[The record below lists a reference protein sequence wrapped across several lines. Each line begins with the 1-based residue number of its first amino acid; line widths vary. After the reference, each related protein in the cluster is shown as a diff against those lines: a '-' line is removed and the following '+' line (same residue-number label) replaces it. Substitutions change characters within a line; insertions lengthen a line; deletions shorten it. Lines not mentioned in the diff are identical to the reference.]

1 MARKTER
8 THRQGDES
16 RKRILEATLEIAAER
31 GYDGTSVALVTER
44 TGLPASSIYWH
55 FGNKDGLIAAVLEHS
70 YRAWREH
77 APDWDSAA
85 APERRGETLQ
95 ALLRQVDQAF
105 IGKPEFWRLGLMLA
119 LGKFAK
125 EPAARAR
132 FLQVRGESLERV
144 AGWWARVLPAEV
156 LDDAPAIPRIL
167 AQLNVATTDGFFLA
181 ARAHGDWDFTRLLH
195 MFAVGL
201 DAAADLLVDRV
212 RARAALPPGIAGD
225 PGRSAA
231 DSPAATASSGPEGDN
246 SRLRILSAAAEI
258 AAERG
263 YEGTSIARVCK
274 RSGLPVSSLYWYFK
288 DKDELFASVLEHSF
302 EQWSAGQATWEPVV
316 EPAGRAAGLRA
327 TLTRSLSSLAAAP
340 DFMRIGHMLTLE
352 QRETE
357 PTARVLFLDIR
368 RRVLE
373 SMAEWFSANL
383 GEGPSARDPELPL
396 TLAMLL
402 MAISDGLFIA
412 EQVGDSWDLET
423 FVHVIVDMI
432 EAIITDAAPALA
444 AG

>member
-8 THRQGDES
+8 TSRQGDES

-55 FGNKDGLIAAVLEHS
+55 FGNKDGLVAAVLEHS

-85 APERRGETLQ
+85 PPERRGETLQ
-95 ALLRQVDQAF
+95 AVLRQVDRAF
-105 IGKPEFWRLGLMLA
+105 VDKPEFWRLGLMLA
-119 LGKFAK
+119 LGKYAK

-144 AGWWARVLPAEV
+144 AGWWSRVLPAEV
-156 LDDAPAIPRIL
+156 LQDAPEIPRVL

-181 ARAHGDWDFTRLLH
+181 ARADGDWDFTRLLN
-195 MFAVGL
+195 MLAVGL
-201 DAAADLLVDRV
+201 DAAADLLVQRV
-212 RARAALPPGIAGD
+212 RAGAAPPPGAAENPGRAA
-225 PGRSAA
+225 AA
-231 DSPAATASSGPEGDN
+231 SPAATTSSAPEGDD

-263 YEGTSIARVCK
+263 YEGTSIARVCT
-274 RSGLPVSSLYWYFK
+274 RSGLTVASLYWYFK

-302 EQWSAGQATWEPVV
+302 EQWSKGQATWGPVA

-327 TLTRSLSSLAAAP
+327 TLSRSLSSLAAAP

-368 RRVLE
+368 RRVLD
-373 SMAEWFSANL
+373 SMTEWFAANL
-383 GEGPSARDPELPL
+383 GEETSARDPELPSR
-396 TLAMLL
+396 LAMLL

-412 EQVGDSWDLET
+412 EQVGDFWDLET

-432 EAIITDAAPALA
+432 EAIIADAAAPPA